1 MRRAALLLLLIGA
14 PLLLAL
20 VPRLRRALVR
30 KARLVLLLYVG
41 AILLTAFA
49 TGFWSS
55 RLSSLS
61 GSDTAL
67 ALAGV
72 LLVLV
77 AFGSV
82 ARDALR
88 DRATR
93 G

>member
-1 MRRAALLLLLIGA
+1 MKRAALLLLFAGV

-30 KARLVLLLYVG
+30 RVRLLLLLYVG

-61 GSDTAL
+61 GGEIAL
-67 ALAGV
+67 ALAGMALV
-72 LLVLV
+72 LL
-77 AFGSV
+77 AFGAV
-82 ARDALR
+82 LR
-88 DRATR
+88 DTLNDRAPR